1 MATARKVDQ
10 NALRTHQA
18 ILIVVLLAA
27 FILDL
32 PILVAFAAVVMVVG
46 ALYPPGRLFVLI
58 YKHILKPA
66 GLIKP
71 QVIEDN
77 PEPHRFAMTVGSIFL
92 VGSIIALLAD
102 VAALGWALSL
112 VVVVLAAINLF
123 LGFCVGCFVYYQ
135 LNKLGVPGFEYAP
148 IQ

>member
-1 MATARKVDQ
+1 MARKVDQ

-32 PILVAFAAVVMVVG
+32 LPLVVFAAVVMVVG
-46 ALYPPGRLFVLI
+46 ALYPPGRLFVRI
-58 YKHILKPA
+58 YQHILKPA
-66 GLIKP
+66 GIIKP

-77 PEPHRFAMTVGSIFL
+77 PEPHRFSMALGGIFL
-92 VGSIIALLAD
+92 TISTLALLAD
-102 VAALGWALSL
+102 VTTLGWAFLFI
-112 VVVVLAAINLF
+112 VVVLAAINLF